1 MKTLSPKQFQLKID
15 ELQKKLTSQEKISKA
30 LLERVKKDLKYQLNT
45 NETFEHNTYLLNQ
58 IKTTKTKLFDEA
70 QASEKFAYLARHDS
84 LTGLYNRD
92 FFNKHLKNC
101 VLTAQNNNETHALIF
116 LDLDQFKIINDTAG
130 HLAGDEMIKQIANIL
145 LRNLFQDETLSRLGG
160 DEFGI
165 IIKNCTPKTAR
176 QKADVLLATIEKF
189 HFSWSDK
196 IFTVTA
202 SIGLIMIDKNTISH
216 IDVQKNVDIACYAAK
231 NAGRNR
237 IHFYQEKDHKLLK
250 HHAEMQWV
258 PILSKALQNGLFCLY
273 TQPIK
278 STDPSIEHLDYEI
291 LIRLKH
297 KNQVILPGVF
307 LPPAE
312 RYNLIIKIDSWV
324 IRNTFKW
331 LAKNVYLFHP
341 QTHFS
346 INLSGQS
353 LGDEDILTLIIG
365 LLEENRFPGNMVHF
379 EVTETMA
386 ISNLQS
392 ANNFINKIKKYGCG
406 FSLDDFG
413 SGLSSLSY
421 LKNLDVDTLKID
433 GVFIRDILKD
443 KIDEEMV
450 NSINNIGH
458 VMGMKTIAEFVQEE
472 KIATKLIE
480 MGIDYLQGHSI
491 GKPIPIEDL
500 LDQFTIKAPLN
511 KQAQ

>member
-1 MKTLSPKQFQLKID
+1 MNSLNSKQLQQQIED
-15 ELQKKLTSQEKISKA
+15 LQKRLASQEKISKA

-45 NETFEHNTYLLNQ
+45 NETFEHNSFLLNQ
-58 IKTTKTKLFDEA
+58 IKTTKKKLFDEA
-70 QASEKFAYLARHDS
+70 EVSEKFSYLARHDS
-84 LTGLYNRD
+84 LTGLYNRVV
-92 FFNKHLKNC
+92 FNKDLKSC
-101 VLTAQNNNETHALIF
+101 VKSAQKNNEAHALLF

-145 LRNLFQDETLSRLGG
+145 LNSLNKGETLSRLGG

-165 IIKNCTPKTAR
+165 ILKNCTPKTAKK
-176 QKADVLLATIEKF
+176 KAETLLATIEKY
-189 HFSWSDK
+189 HFSWGEK

-202 SIGLIMIDKNTISH
+202 SIGLIMIDEDTVSH
-216 IDVQKNVDIACYAAK
+216 IEVQKNVDIACYAAK

-237 IHFYQEKDHKLLK
+237 IHTYQEKDHKLLK
-250 HHAEMQWV
+250 HHAEMQWI
-258 PILSKALQNGLFCLY
+258 PILSEALQNDLFCLY

-278 STDPSIEHLDYEI
+278 STDPSINHLDYEI
-291 LIRLKH
+291 LIRLNY
-297 KNQVILPGVF
+297 KNQVVLPGVF

-324 IRNTFKW
+324 ITNTFKW
-331 LAKNVYLFHP
+331 LAKNIHSFHP
-341 QTHFS
+341 NTHFS

-353 LGDEDILTLIIG
+353 LGDEGILRLITE
-365 LLEENRFPGNMVHF
+365 LLEQNDFSGSMVHF

-386 ISNLQS
+386 ISNLHS
-392 ANNFINKIKKYGCG
+392 ANNFIKKIKKYGCG

-421 LKNLDVDTLKID
+421 LKNLDVDVLKID
-433 GVFIRDILKD
+433 GAFIRDILDD

-458 VMGMKTIAEFVQEE
+458 VMGIKTIAEYVQEE
-472 KIATKLIE
+472 NIATKLVE
-480 MGIDYLQGHSI
+480 MGIDYLQGNSI
-491 GKPIPIEDL
+491 GKPLPIERL
-500 LDQFTIKAPLN
+500 LE
-511 KQAQ
+511 